1 MSVKTFENFRLL
13 IRLFCV
19 DCRHEQT
26 FHFWG
31 GEIFNREGDLI
42 LSHVNLNR
50 LFTLQRL

>member
-26 FHFWG
+26 FHFLG
-31 GEIFNREGDLI
+31 GEKYLI
-42 LSHVNLNR
+42 EKAISYFHMS
-50 LFTLQRL
+50 T